1 MNDLE
6 WKSSA
11 HCRKPLVNESHQ
23 LYLKALS
30 VINSASK
37 IRMETATIFSF
48 SVQQLN
54 PVLPSL
60 QFILLIVQINELEQC
75 LLIEKVF

>member
-1 MNDLE
+1 
-6 WKSSA
+6 
-11 HCRKPLVNESHQ
+11 
-23 LYLKALS
+23 
-30 VINSASK
+30 
-37 IRMETATIFSF
+37 METATIFSF